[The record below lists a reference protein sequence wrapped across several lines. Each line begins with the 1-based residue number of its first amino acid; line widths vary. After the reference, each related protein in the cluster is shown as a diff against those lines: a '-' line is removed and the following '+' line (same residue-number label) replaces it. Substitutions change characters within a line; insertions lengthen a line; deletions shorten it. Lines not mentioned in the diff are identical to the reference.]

1 MDKVQFQEL
10 YKKHRVVLRDELV
23 KDVYRRT
30 RMAIFA
36 TLGALL
42 IFRAIVDEIFDNN
55 IALQIIFYTV
65 VIVNIAR
72 LIATW
77 CGWRAKGIWASVN
90 LRYWS
95 FAAGTLLLGSGLAAL
110 NFIAYPTLT
119 PAKVGLLAVFQAGI
133 MSAALVNVGSC
144 RFFYALYVAPCLLSL
159 GILSAVDSRE
169 WGSWILFLSVIVYSI
184 TLVIMIQAQYR
195 SRSES
200 VLMSLELKE
209 MAFNDSLTNLSN
221 RRFLSA
227 FLDKEVEKIL
237 RSRMNGQQILLAP
250 GSPENNM
257 FLFMLD
263 IDRFKDVNDT
273 YGHDAGDA
281 VLRQVAD
288 ILFQSVRKSDIS
300 VRWGG
305 DEFVVVSR
313 DIQLNGARKIAQ
325 RMHSNFRK
333 NEFLLPSGEFIKVT
347 CSIGYAQ
354 FPFNPNRPNLLNW
367 GQVLSLADACVYAA
381 KQAGRD
387 RIISVSS
394 GINLEQHGAFDVA
407 SIVHNFPQAIEKGLV
422 QVAAD

>member
-1 MDKVQFQEL
+1 VDKVQFQEL

-184 TLVIMIQAQYR
+184 TLVLMIQAQYR

-250 GSPENNM
+250 GSTENNM

-288 ILFQSVRKSDIS
+288 ILFQSVRKSDII

-354 FPFNPNRPNLLNW
+354 FPFYPNRPNLLNW

-387 RIISVSS
+387 RIMSVSS